1 MGGGQKVAQKTRVF
15 LNELN
20 FNQQNRMR
28 IEILIGGIKV
38 KGLIDFHAERSV
50 LNVNIFRKFKRYQPK
65 PLLNDVILLT
75 ASGEL
80 PVFGRF
86 EIPYLFMGST
96 FQQEFVIADGITE
109 EVIFGKDAI
118 LDLGLVIDSVGRA
131 VFRKVSK
138 VPSSFFKE
146 VGEKFE
152 EPATVASLEKVS
164 APVNSVSMVQCEA
177 SKNTGSPGDSNS
189 IIEPSSN
196 LPAENVIVCSYPS
209 NVCKETSISS
219 GNLSSK
225 SVFGPRKSVVTKSE
239 KKPEILNSPT
249 QTLSDS
255 YACNFDIDVVNF
267 VESNPKHSS
276 EKIFPLSVF
285 KNLNEAEVKH
295 LNEFRNE
302 HSNVFCQS
310 ESDLVTQPSKF
321 HVTYAANNVVELKPI
336 LKNPYDPGGRSLE
349 CVPSPFK
356 TDPPDD
362 DLEFSEMSTRENLSV
377 CIPENP
383 NFPFDPGDPSTK
395 TFT

>member
-1 MGGGQKVAQKTRVF
+1 M
-15 LNELN
+15 
-20 FNQQNRMR
+20 
-28 IEILIGGIKV
+28 
-38 KGLIDFHAERSV
+38 
-50 LNVNIFRKFKRYQPK
+50 
-65 PLLNDVILLT
+65 
-75 ASGEL
+75 
-80 PVFGRF
+80 
-86 EIPYLFMGST
+86 
-96 FQQEFVIADGITE
+96 
-109 EVIFGKDAI
+109 
-118 LDLGLVIDSVGRA
+118 
-131 VFRKVSK
+131 
-138 VPSSFFKE
+138 
-146 VGEKFE
+146 
-152 EPATVASLEKVS
+152 
-164 APVNSVSMVQCEA
+164 
-177 SKNTGSPGDSNS
+177 
-189 IIEPSSN
+189 
-196 LPAENVIVCSYPS
+196 
-209 NVCKETSISS
+209 CKETSISS